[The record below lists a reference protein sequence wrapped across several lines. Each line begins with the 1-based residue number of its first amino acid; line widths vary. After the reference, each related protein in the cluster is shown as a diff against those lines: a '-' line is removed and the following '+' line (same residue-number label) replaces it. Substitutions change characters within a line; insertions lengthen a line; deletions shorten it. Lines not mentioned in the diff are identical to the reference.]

1 MNRISVS
8 ECENLLNSG
17 SVLIDIREPWET
29 AICTIGGELIPMS
42 TIVNDLENL
51 DKEKSYILLCK
62 TGKRAEA
69 VANLMITDYQFKQIS
84 ILEGGITEWFAS
96 KDANF
101 EMY

>member
-8 ECENLLNSG
+8 ECEKLLESG

-29 AICTIGGELIPMS
+29 TICNIGGKLIPMS
-42 TIVNDLENL
+42 KIVNEMDNL
-51 DKEKSYILLCK
+51 DKNSSYIILCK

-69 VANLMITDYQFKQIS
+69 VANLMLTDYLFKDIS
-84 ILEGGITEWFAS
+84 ILEGGITEWFAN
-96 KDANF
+96 KDSGF

>member
-51 DKEKSYILLCK
+51 DKEKSYIILCK

-84 ILEGGITEWFAS
+84 ILEGGLTEWFA
-96 KDANF
+96 KKEPNN
-101 EMY
+101 ELY

>member
-42 TIVNDLENL
+42 TIVNDLKNL
-51 DKEKSYILLCK
+51 DKEKSYIILCK

-69 VANLMITDYQFKQIS
+69 VANLMITDYQFKHIS
-84 ILEGGITEWFAS
+84 ILEGGITEWFA
-96 KDANF
+96 KKEPNN
-101 EMY
+101 ELY

>member
-29 AICTIGGELIPMS
+29 SICNIGGELIPMS
-42 TIVNDLENL
+42 TIVNELEKL
-51 DKEKSYILLCK
+51 DPSKPYIILCK

-69 VANLMITDYQFKQIS
+69 VANLMLTDYQFKLVS